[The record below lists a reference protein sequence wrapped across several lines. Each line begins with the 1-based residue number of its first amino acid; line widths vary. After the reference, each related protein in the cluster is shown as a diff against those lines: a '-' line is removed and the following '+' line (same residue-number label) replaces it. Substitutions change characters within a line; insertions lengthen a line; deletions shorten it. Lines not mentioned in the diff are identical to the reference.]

1 MGKRTKQDWQALITA
16 QAKSGLTA
24 AAFCRKHSVN
34 AKYFS
39 LRKKQLS
46 NPDTPAFLP
55 VQLTSPAGDDI
66 HVDWQG
72 VALRLPIS
80 ISPQWIADF
89 IHRLS
94 A

>member
-1 MGKRTKQDWQALITA
+1 MAKRSKQDWQALIAA

-24 AAFCRKHSVN
+24 AAFCRKNGVS

-39 LRKKQLS
+39 LRRKQLS
-46 NPDTPAFLP
+46 NPDAPAFVP
-55 VQLTSPAGDDI
+55 VQLTSPSGSDI
-66 HVDWQG
+66 HVDWQS
-72 VALRLPIS
+72 VTLRLPVS
-80 ISPQWIADF
+80 LSPQWIADF